1 MRLRKK
7 CLEIVVFFL
16 RVRVFMWRFLGKQ
29 TGSEPSF
36 VGQFKNFVAPHGSII
51 DLAVY
56 AAFYTVASDLVDN
69 IILPVM
75 GFFSVGAQLSKLAIT
90 LKEPVAGPHGEAIHD
105 AVVLNIGSFLQ
116 AFLNFIIVALIF
128 FAIARL
134 CSVVCRTTYR
144 FLGKSFQTNPTH
156 PITGLPPDITIPH
169 DASKI
174 DNKMDDKTQEE
185 LLIEIRDLL
194 RQLNAKRRVGIK

>member
-1 MRLRKK
+1 
-7 CLEIVVFFL
+7 
-16 RVRVFMWRFLGKQ
+16 MWRFLGRQ

-56 AAFYTVASDLVDN
+56 GAFYTVASALVDN

-116 AFLNFIIVALIF
+116 AFLNFVIVALIF

-134 CSVVCRTTYR
+134 CSAVCQVTYR
-144 FLGKSFQTNPTH
+144 FFGKPFKKNSPR
-156 PITGLPPDITIPH
+156 PIHGLPPDVTIPH
-169 DASKI
+169 TSKL
-174 DNKMDDKTQEE
+174 DDKTQEE
-185 LLIEIRDLL
+185 LLVEIRDLL
-194 RQLNAKRRVGIK
+194 RQMNTKRRISVK

>member
-1 MRLRKK
+1 
-7 CLEIVVFFL
+7 
-16 RVRVFMWRFLGKQ
+16 MWRFLGRQ

-56 AAFYTVASDLVDN
+56 GAFYTVASALVDN

-90 LKEPVAGPHGEAIHD
+90 LKEPVAGPHGEAVRE
-105 AVVLNIGSFLQ
+105 AVILNIGSFLQ

-134 CSVVCRTTYR
+134 CSTICQFTYR
-144 FLGKSFQTNPTH
+144 FFGKSFKTNSPR
-156 PITGLPPDITIPH
+156 PIHGLPPDRVIPH
-169 DASKI
+169 DASK
-174 DNKMDDKTQEE
+174 MDDKNQEE

-194 RQLNAKRRVGIK
+194 RQMNTKRRISVK